1 MRTNDD
7 DHPGGA
13 PRGARAGGGGTAK
26 PRRAAPMIGALV
38 LLATVQ
44 LMVVL
49 DTTIVNV
56 ALPTIQASVG
66 FSASS
71 IAWVVNGYALT
82 FGALLL
88 LGGRSGDLLGR
99 RSVFMASLAAFAAA
113 SIAAGLS
120 SSPGLLIAARV
131 AQGASAAFAQ
141 ATALSL
147 IVSTFPAGRAR
158 NRAVGV
164 FAAMEGLGAAAGLLL
179 GGILVQAV
187 SWRWVFFVNV
197 PVAAIVAALAPRFI
211 PSPKRQSLRLD
222 LPGAVTAS
230 AGLGLIVFGL
240 SRAADHGWTDIWTAG
255 PLAAGAAALA
265 AFVLLER
272 RSAQPLTPLWVFA
285 DRNRGGAYMIQAL
298 VGGALFGMFFLTTLF
313 LQHVLGYSPLK
324 AGAAFVPAT
333 VVMMG
338 AAGAMSRLVNRIG
351 VRPLAAT
358 GTAIAAA
365 GMWWLSHLHLHAGYL
380 TGVMLPLMVLSVGL
394 GLTFVPLTLT
404 AVSGVKEE
412 HSGLVS
418 GVSTTAI
425 QIGGS
430 IGVAVLATVAATT
443 ARHHAGAAGAAA
455 LAAGYTQAF
464 RAGAVIIALAVPLA
478 LVFLR
483 LRPGGQPASDG
494 AGIAAAAVPDDAA
507 VTRPAVTAPA
517 AAAVTARADDTGA
530 AAASPAAAQGGGRDA
545 SRGRDPAVPRRRLL
559 TRWCPVSVTVT
570 ESRDAPGRRM
580 VLPAPPHRADRLASP
595 VPARRAGQMNA
606 SRTVAFAGL
615 TPVAAAQDAPAAARP
630 PVAGRP
636 RGTARRRR
644 PDPRWPLD
652 REGRG
657 DALLLGGAEK
667 QGLPGNRGR
676 LAPPT
681 PPGPP
686 PTASPGTPANPV
698 RKISRLIAEPPQWP
712 PRTTSMPGTA
722 GPWTSKP
729 TGGQQ
734 PSAPPPG
741 PSPAPR
747 SAPAQPGSPG
757 APGPAVLR
765 RLWPA
770 GPR

>member
-1 MRTNDD
+1 MEITSATAQASGRSGP
-7 DHPGGA
+7 PGGPGT
-13 PRGARAGGGGTAK
+13 PRPGVPLR
-26 PRRAAPMIGALV
+26 GALV

-56 ALPTIQASVG
+56 ALPTIQAGLG
-66 FSASS
+66 FSGSG

-99 RSVFMASLAAFAAA
+99 RNVFMASLAAFAAA
-113 SIAAGLS
+113 SMVAGLS
-120 SSPGLLIAARV
+120 ASPALLIAARV

-179 GGILVQAV
+179 GGVLVDAV
-187 SWRWVFFVNV
+187 SWRWVFLVNV
-197 PVAAIVAALAPRFI
+197 PVAVLVAALAPRFI
-211 PSPKRQSLRLD
+211 PSPPRRAVSLD

-240 SRAADHGWTDIWTAG
+240 SQAADHGWTSLWTAG
-255 PLAAGAAALA
+255 PLAAGAVALA
-265 AFVLLER
+265 AFMLLER

-298 VGGALFGMFFLTTLF
+298 VGAALFGMFFLTTLF

-351 VRPLAAT
+351 VRPLVAT

-365 GMWWLSHLHLHAGYL
+365 GMWWLSRLHPGAGYL

-404 AVSGVKEE
+404 AVSGVTEE

-443 ARHHAGAAGAAA
+443 ASRHAAAASAAA

-464 RAGAVIIALAVPLA
+464 RVGAVIIALAVPLA

-483 LRPGGQPASDG
+483 LRPGDQPASDS
-494 AGIAAAAVPDDAA
+494 AGTTAAAAPQDAA
-507 VTRPAVTAPA
+507 VTRPPVTAPA
-517 AAAVTARADDTGA
+517 TAAATARADDAGPETLEDTA
-530 AAASPAAAQGGGRDA
+530 VKLPAATAPVA
-545 SRGRDPAVPRRRLL
+545 PHRRRLA
-559 TRWCPVSVTVT
+559 TRWCPVAVTVT
-570 ESRDAPGRRM
+570 E
-580 VLPAPPHRADRLASP
+580 
-595 VPARRAGQMNA
+595 
-606 SRTVAFAGL
+606 
-615 TPVAAAQDAPAAARP
+615 
-630 PVAGRP
+630 
-636 RGTARRRR
+636 
-644 PDPRWPLD
+644 
-652 REGRG
+652 
-657 DALLLGGAEK
+657 
-667 QGLPGNRGR
+667 
-676 LAPPT
+676 
-681 PPGPP
+681 
-686 PTASPGTPANPV
+686 
-698 RKISRLIAEPPQWP
+698 
-712 PRTTSMPGTA
+712 
-722 GPWTSKP
+722 
-729 TGGQQ
+729 
-734 PSAPPPG
+734 
-741 PSPAPR
+741 
-747 SAPAQPGSPG
+747 GS
-757 APGPAVLR
+757 
-765 RLWPA
+765 
-770 GPR
+770 

>member
-7 DHPGGA
+7 DLPGRA
-13 PRGARAGGGGTAK
+13 PRGARAGGEGTAK
-26 PRRAAPMIGALV
+26 AQRAAPMIGALV

-66 FSASS
+66 FSAPG

-113 SIAAGLS
+113 SMVAGLS

-351 VRPLAAT
+351 VRPLVAT

-365 GMWWLSHLHLHAGYL
+365 GMWWLSHLHLHTGYL
-380 TGVMLPLMVLSVGL
+380 TGVMLPLMVLSV
-394 GLTFVPLTLT
+394 
-404 AVSGVKEE
+404 
-412 HSGLVS
+412 GLVS

-464 RAGAVIIALAVPLA
+464 RVGAVIIALAVPLA

-517 AAAVTARADDTGA
+517 AAAAVTARADDTGA
-530 AAASPAAAQGGGRDA
+530 AVASPAAAQSPA
-545 SRGRDPAVPRRRLL
+545 VTLPAAVAPAVPRRRLL
-559 TRWCPVSVTVT
+559 TRWCPVSATVT
-570 ESRDAPGRRM
+570 EG
-580 VLPAPPHRADRLASP
+580 
-595 VPARRAGQMNA
+595 
-606 SRTVAFAGL
+606 
-615 TPVAAAQDAPAAARP
+615 
-630 PVAGRP
+630 
-636 RGTARRRR
+636 
-644 PDPRWPLD
+644 
-652 REGRG
+652 
-657 DALLLGGAEK
+657 
-667 QGLPGNRGR
+667 
-676 LAPPT
+676 
-681 PPGPP
+681 
-686 PTASPGTPANPV
+686 
-698 RKISRLIAEPPQWP
+698 
-712 PRTTSMPGTA
+712 
-722 GPWTSKP
+722 
-729 TGGQQ
+729 
-734 PSAPPPG
+734 
-741 PSPAPR
+741 SPA
-747 SAPAQPGSPG
+747 
-757 APGPAVLR
+757 
-765 RLWPA
+765 
-770 GPR
+770 

>member
-7 DHPGGA
+7 DHPARA
-13 PRGARAGGGGTAK
+13 PRGARAGGEGTAK
-26 PRRAAPMIGALV
+26 AQRAAPMIGALV

-56 ALPTIQASVG
+56 ALPTIQAGVG
-66 FSASS
+66 FSAAG

-113 SIAAGLS
+113 SMAAGLS

-240 SRAADHGWTDIWTAG
+240 SRAADHGWTGIWTAG

-380 TGVMLPLMVLSVGL
+380 TGIMLPLMVLSVGL

-404 AVSGVKEE
+404 AVSGVKDE

-464 RAGAVIIALAVPLA
+464 RVGAVIIALAVPLA

-483 LRPGGQPASDG
+483 LRPGGQPA
-494 AGIAAAAVPDDAA
+494 
-507 VTRPAVTAPA
+507 
-517 AAAVTARADDTGA
+517 
-530 AAASPAAAQGGGRDA
+530 
-545 SRGRDPAVPRRRLL
+545 VPRRRLL
-559 TRWCPVSVTVT
+559 TRWCPVSATVT
-570 ESRDAPGRRM
+570 ERRDAPGRRM

-595 VPARRAGQMNA
+595 VLARR
-606 SRTVAFAGL
+606 
-615 TPVAAAQDAPAAARP
+615 
-630 PVAGRP
+630 GRP
-636 RGTARRRR
+636 DERQPHGSLRR
-644 PDPRWPLD
+644 PSPGRRGPGRARGCPAPR
-652 REGRG
+652 GRTP
-657 DALLLGGAEK
+657 
-667 QGLPGNRGR
+667 PGNR
-676 LAPPT
+676 
-681 PPGPP
+681 
-686 PTASPGTPANPV
+686 S
-698 RKISRLIAEPPQWP
+698 Q
-712 PRTTSMPGTA
+712 TTT
-722 GPWTSKP
+722 
-729 TGGQQ
+729 
-734 PSAPPPG
+734 
-741 PSPAPR
+741 
-747 SAPAQPGSPG
+747 
-757 APGPAVLR
+757 
-765 RLWPA
+765 
-770 GPR
+770 